1 METVE
6 RKGRERDGESNDSE
20 KTIASV
26 RKMVG
31 GICYG
36 GERLRR

>member
-6 RKGRERDGESNDSE
+6 RKGRERDGESNSE
-20 KTIASV
+20 KMIASV